1 MTPKGPVCPKCG
13 NHLVENMQRC
23 PSCGHIFEYLARE
36 IAGFVLPQIVMS
48 ASLSSSGKKG

>member
-36 IAGFVLPQIVMS
+36 IAGFVLPQIGMS